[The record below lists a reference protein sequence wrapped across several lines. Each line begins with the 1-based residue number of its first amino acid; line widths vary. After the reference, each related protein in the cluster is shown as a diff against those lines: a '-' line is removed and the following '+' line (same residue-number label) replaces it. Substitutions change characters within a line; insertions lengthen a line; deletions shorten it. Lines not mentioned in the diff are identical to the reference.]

1 MYILFGLLAIYL
13 LILPF
18 GVKKANRY
26 INGMLDN
33 FWWVVFAAF
42 VLAVAVSMAGYS
54 DGVLYDQCIQLDA
67 AILMGSPILIIR
79 NVLRKK
85 KKANKTEYNRQESVV
100 PDLPD
105 RADARMKIV
114 RKFNKKFDLSLREEE
129 IEKIVNG
136 SFHSEEWAREIA
148 AMKERYSTESEWYSG
163 ETAWLR
169 AYLRAFNVQNVSSD
183 FKLQREMCL
192 DNLNDIFASTD
203 FSTFYSIDACI
214 EYINNRYM
222 TNFNDISFM
231 IAYRFLEKNG
241 KKYKLPSTDIVEAT
255 SEIDRLAEKYDE
267 SVVKEEKKNARQ
279 IT

>member
-1 MYILFGLLAIYL
+1 M
-13 LILPF
+13 
-18 GVKKANRY
+18 R
-26 INGMLDN
+26 
-33 FWWVVFAAF
+33 
-42 VLAVAVSMAGYS
+42 
-54 DGVLYDQCIQLDA
+54 
-67 AILMGSPILIIR
+67 
-79 NVLRKK
+79 
-85 KKANKTEYNRQESVV
+85 
-100 PDLPD
+100 
-105 RADARMKIV
+105 IV

-267 SVVKEEKKNARQ
+267 SVVKEEEKNARQ

>member
-1 MYILFGLLAIYL
+1 MYILLGLLALYII
-13 LILPF
+13 ILPF
-18 GVKKANRY
+18 GVKKANKY
-26 INGMLDN
+26 MNGMLDN
-33 FWWVVFAAF
+33 FWWVAFAAF
-42 VLAVAVSMAGYS
+42 ALAVAISIAGYS
-54 DGVLYDQCIQLDA
+54 DGILYDQCIELVA
-67 AILMGSPILIIR
+67 TMIIGSPILAIR
-79 NVLRKK
+79 NMRRKK
-85 KKANKTEYNRQESVV
+85 KKVMESEQESKELAVF
-100 PDLPD
+100 DLPD
-105 RADARMKIV
+105 RSDARKRIV

-129 IEKIVNG
+129 IERIVNG

-192 DNLNDIFASTD
+192 DNFNEIFESTD

-231 IAYRFLEKNG
+231 IAYRFLENNG
-241 KKYKLPSTDIVEAT
+241 KTYKLPITDIVEAT

-267 SVVKEEKKNARQ
+267 SVLKTNRKDVV
-279 IT
+279 